1 MTATLSDSQRPQDL
15 RGAESLSNREPL
27 LHVVGL
33 CVEFPHAGR
42 IVRAVDDISFQV
54 GRGESL
60 ALVGESGAGK
70 SVTALALLD
79 LVPVP
84 GRITA
89 GQVIWKGADLR
100 NAAPGTLQR
109 VRGRGIAMI
118 FQNPQASLVPV
129 YTVGRQLR
137 VVIQTHTSLRGAN
150 AHTEV
155 VRLLREVQ
163 LPDPERIAASY
174 PWQLSGGMCQRV
186 MIAMALACSP
196 ELLIADEPTSSL
208 DVTTQAGIVRLLQ
221 RLQEELGMALLFVSH
236 DLGTVAQLCDRVAV
250 MYRGRIV
257 ETGTAPEVYGSPEH
271 PYTRLLLDS
280 VPVPDPTRR
289 TARARAD
296 AAAPLPEHG

>member
-1 MTATLSDSQRPQDL
+1 MTATLSDSQRPQDRCGAGSRSNLELL
-15 RGAESLSNREPL
+15 R
-27 LHVVGL
+27 VVGL
-33 CVEFPHAGR
+33 CVEFPHAR
-42 IVRAVDDISFQV
+42 SIVRAVDDISFHV
-54 GRGESL
+54 ERGESL

-70 SVTALALLD
+70 TVTALALLN
-79 LVPVP
+79 LVPSP
-84 GRITA
+84 GRVAA
-89 GQVIWKGADLR
+89 GEVIWKGTDLR
-100 NAAPGTLQR
+100 RAVPGTFQR

-163 LPDPERIAASY
+163 FPDPERIAASY

-186 MIAMALACSP
+186 MIAMALACGP

-208 DVTTQAGIVRLLQ
+208 DVTTQAEIVRLLQ

-257 ETGTAPEVYGSPEH
+257 ETGSAAEVYGTPEH

-289 TARARAD
+289 PARARTD
-296 AAAPLPEHG
+296 TAAPAPEHG